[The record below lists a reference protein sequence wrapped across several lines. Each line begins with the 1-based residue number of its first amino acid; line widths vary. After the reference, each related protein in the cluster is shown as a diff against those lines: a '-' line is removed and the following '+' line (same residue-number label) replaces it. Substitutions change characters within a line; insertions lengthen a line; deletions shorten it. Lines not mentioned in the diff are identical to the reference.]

1 MNKDKAIDVS
11 IIIVNYN
18 TFKMTCDCINSIYK
32 NTKSLSFEIILVDN
46 DSKECDGDLF
56 LKSFPEIIL
65 VKSNSNVGFAKGN
78 NLGIQKAT
86 GKYILLLN
94 SDTVLKDNAI
104 KISIDYLENH
114 PKAGIMSVGLVFP
127 DGAHQSVCQRFP
139 SIRYQLFE
147 LLRLHK
153 LVSKKVA
160 GRILLGS
167 FFKYDENIKSDWV
180 WGTYFMFRKE
190 ILELLPN
197 KKLNDDF
204 FMYCEDMQWC
214 WDFRTLGY
222 EIHYC
227 SETQVLHYSGGSS
240 GNRHEMMKQNNRLFL
255 ENNYSPIHR
264 MFINFLNRL
273 LKTQ

>member
-1 MNKDKAIDVS
+1 MSSSNTKDVS
-11 IIIVNYN
+11 VIIVNYN
-18 TFKMTCDCINSIYK
+18 TFKMTSDCINSIYK
-32 NTKSLSFEIILVDN
+32 NTNSISFEIILVDN
-46 DSKECDGDLF
+46 NSSECNADLF
-56 LKSFPEIIL
+56 LKSFSDL
-65 VKSNSNVGFAKGN
+65 VLIKSDSNVGFAKGN
-78 NLGIQKAT
+78 NLGIRKAT

-94 SDTVLKDNAI
+94 SDTLLKNNAI
-104 KISIDYLENH
+104 KTSFDYLENH
-114 PKAGIMSVGLVFP
+114 SRAGVLSLRLVFP
-127 DGAHQSVCQRFP
+127 SGIHQSVCQRFP

-167 FFKYDENIKSDWV
+167 FFNHDEDIKPDWV

-214 WDFRTLGY
+214 WDFRKLGY

-227 SETQVLHYSGGSS
+227 AESEVIHYSGGSS
-240 GNRHEMMKQNNRLFL
+240 GNRHEMMKHNNRLFL
-255 ENNYSPIHR
+255 EHNYSPLHR

-273 LKTQ
+273 LEIQ